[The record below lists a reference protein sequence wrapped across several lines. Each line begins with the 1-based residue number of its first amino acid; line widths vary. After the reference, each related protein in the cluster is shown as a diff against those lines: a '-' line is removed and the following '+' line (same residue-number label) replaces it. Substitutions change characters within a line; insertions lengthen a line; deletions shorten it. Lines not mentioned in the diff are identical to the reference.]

1 MEPDGDIG
9 GKAERVHVHT
19 IRAMELEAHRTR
31 ASMQLLR
38 QQLEESYE
46 EIATMHGKNHRL
58 KVRIVCASV
67 RTCQNLVWGNAP
79 LDTTKKIKE
88 TWNRPRIHPR
98 PEYHQYAVCNTL
110 VTPLY

>member
-1 MEPDGDIG
+1 MEPDGDVG
-9 GKAERVHVHT
+9 SKAERLHVHT

-58 KVRIVCASV
+58 KVRRVFACA
-67 RTCQNLVWGNAP
+67 RT
-79 LDTTKKIKE
+79 
-88 TWNRPRIHPR
+88 
-98 PEYHQYAVCNTL
+98 
-110 VTPLY
+110 